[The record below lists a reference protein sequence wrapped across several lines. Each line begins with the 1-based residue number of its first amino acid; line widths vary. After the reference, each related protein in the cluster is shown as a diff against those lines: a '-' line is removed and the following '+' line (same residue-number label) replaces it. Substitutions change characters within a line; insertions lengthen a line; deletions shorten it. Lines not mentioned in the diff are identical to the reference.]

1 MIFFSRILQMNEGRV
16 PCHRQHLCL
25 ISSLFLCQPQRR
37 HWRWGPFRRLH
48 REHGASCSA
57 AWRELTQAEVLVRTR
72 GSPLRLC
79 ITPGRA
85 VSCTPTGAGRG
96 EDKKSERVSRRK
108 TEARAHEIPERPD
121 VFLTK
126 GLGSRGAA
134 PAWHVHIRP
143 EPVPLCGGGFP
154 WGTPVNR

>member
-1 MIFFSRILQMNEGRV
+1 MIFSRILQVNEGRV

-25 ISSLFLCQPQRR
+25 ISSRFLCQPQRR
-37 HWRWGPFRRLH
+37 HWRRGPFRRLH

-85 VSCTPTGAGRG
+85 VSCTPTEQAAGKIKKASACPG
-96 EDKKSERVSRRK
+96 ERQRHALTKFRNVRMFFFNEGFGEPWSRSGVARSYP
-108 TEARAHEIPERPD
+108 ARARTVVRGRLP
-121 VFLTK
+121 
-126 GLGSRGAA
+126 LGY
-134 PAWHVHIRP
+134 P
-143 EPVPLCGGGFP
+143 C
-154 WGTPVNR
+154 

>member
-1 MIFFSRILQMNEGRV
+1 M

-96 EDKKSERVSRRK
+96 EDKKKRARVPAKDRGTRSRNSGTSGCFFNEGFGEPWSRSGM
-108 TEARAHEIPERPD
+108 ARSYPAQSPYRCAGAG
-121 VFLTK
+121 FL
-126 GLGSRGAA
+126 
-134 PAWHVHIRP
+134 
-143 EPVPLCGGGFP
+143 
-154 WGTPVNR
+154 

>member
-1 MIFFSRILQMNEGRV
+1 MNEGRV

-25 ISSLFLCQPQRR
+25 ISSRFLCQPQRR
-37 HWRWGPFRRLH
+37 HWRRGPFRRLH

-121 VFLTK
+121 VFFNEGFGEPWSRSGVARSYPARARTVVRGRLP
-126 GLGSRGAA
+126 LGY
-134 PAWHVHIRP
+134 P
-143 EPVPLCGGGFP
+143 C
-154 WGTPVNR
+154 